1 MTTFT
6 VRPSNTDKDAFRIN
20 LNAVSMLSMK
30 LKSGDTCEIQGGSV
44 GPPGRKKLA
53 IAWEVSG
60 IKDYVVQTSRVLQE
74 CYGLKLGDKI
84 TITRTVARV
93 EDANV
98 VTFQPSGPSLQPDT
112 AKFFATYAK
121 HTIPGTYE
129 HLAMSQRIILKLG
142 IDSTEF
148 FVKDIGIGQD
158 MIARVTKDT
167 SFRISSPGDAEQ
179 PVGIDFRP
187 AQLGGLEQEVIK
199 LRQIVH
205 RLRRTTVKQSW
216 ATHRPVQ
223 GVLIYGAKG
232 TGKSAFI
239 QALAESGWPSVV
251 NWTSTTR
258 ISQTTEP
265 RLVTVDLRYVS
276 RDGREFSS
284 MNPCGLHDLF
294 QQIRGSPTL
303 VVAEILHPNDIHQS
317 LRAQGKFEAEIELP
331 IPSMQQRM
339 QILRAIR
346 ENEASPDDE
355 LLRMM
360 AEKTHGYVGADL
372 YALFRET
379 LEIAGDRAEK
389 EDEDASAARELR
401 EANLREKAE
410 VLKRTLEYVR
420 ETSNEPPEPEHSQSL
435 HVLPLDFEQA
445 LQEIRPSALQEIF
458 LETPNVRW
466 SDIGGQ
472 HAVKKQ
478 LQDAIER
485 PLKHAE
491 RMHKIGLLP
500 KKGVLLYGPPGCS
513 KTLLVRALATEA
525 GLNFLAVKGAEL
537 ISMYVGESERATREV
552 FRKARAASPSIIFFD
567 EIDAIASR
575 GKSGS
580 DLNVLTT
587 LLNEMDGFE
596 ELRNVLVVAATNKPQ
611 NIDPALM
618 RPGRFDN
625 VVYIGPPDLEA
636 RTEIFQKRFE
646 KFAYKPQTGVDED
659 ARNFASLTEGFSGAE
674 IVGICQTAGEL
685 AMDADRDSTIAEDIE
700 QAIKLTP
707 KSITSQMVFEFESW
721 NAARRR

>member
-1 MTTFT
+1 MATFT
-6 VRPSNTDKDAFRIN
+6 VRPSSTDKEAFRIN
-20 LNAVSMLSMK
+20 LNAVSMLSLK
-30 LKSGDTCEIQGGSV
+30 LKSGDTCEIHGGPVDPS
-44 GPPGRKKLA
+44 GRQKLA
-53 IAWEVSG
+53 VAWEVSG
-60 IKDYVVQTSRVLQE
+60 IKDYVVQTSKTLQE

-84 TITRTVARV
+84 TISRSVV
-93 EDANV
+93 QVQDADV
-98 VTFQPSGPSLQPDT
+98 ITLQPSEPALQPGDASFYAVF
-112 AKFFATYAK
+112 AKR
-121 HTIPGTYE
+121 TIPGVNEY
-129 HLAMSQRIILKLG
+129 LAISQLVTFKLG
-142 IDSTEF
+142 MENVEF
-148 FVKDIGIGQD
+148 RVRDIGIRNT
-158 MIARVTKDT
+158 MIARVTRET
-167 SFRISSPGDAEQ
+167 SFRVSSPEESEQ
-179 PVGIDFRP
+179 PITIDFRP
-187 AQLGGLEQEVIK
+187 ARLGGLEQEVVR
-199 LRQIVH
+199 LRKIVH
-205 RLRRTTVKQSW
+205 RLRRATVKQNW

-239 QALAESGWPSVV
+239 QALAESGWPSVIS
-251 NWTSTTR
+251 WTTGTK
-258 ISQTTEP
+258 ISPTTEP
-265 RLVTVDLRYVS
+265 RLITVDLRYVS
-276 RDGREFSS
+276 RDNRESGGIGH
-284 MNPCGLHDLF
+284 PGLHSLF
-294 QQIRGSPTL
+294 QEIRGTPTL
-303 VVAEILHPNDIHQS
+303 VVAEILHPNDVHQT

-331 IPSMQQRM
+331 IPSAAQRK
-339 QILRAIR
+339 QILIAIR
-346 ENEASPDDE
+346 GSEALPHNE
-355 LLRMM
+355 LLQTM

-379 LEIAGDRAEK
+379 LEISADRAE
-389 EDEDASAARELR
+389 
-401 EANLREKAE
+401 REKEGPFAVNKGDE
-410 VLKRTLEYVR
+410 ADQHEAINLVVATNDDGTKQANRPLR
-420 ETSNEPPEPEHSQSL
+420 
-435 HVLPLDFEQA
+435 VLPLDFEQA

-458 LETPNVRW
+458 LETPNVHW

-472 HAVKKQ
+472 YEIKRQ
-478 LQDAIER
+478 LQNAVER
-485 PLKHAE
+485 PLKFAE
-491 RMHKIGLLP
+491 RMQRIGLQP

-646 KFAYKPQTGVDED
+646 KFAYEHQAGIEED
-659 ARNFASLTEGFSGAE
+659 ARRFASLTEGFSGAE
-674 IVGICQTAGEL
+674 IVGICQTAGEFS
-685 AMDADRDSTIAEDIE
+685 MDAERDSTVPEDIE
-700 QAIKLTP
+700 KAIKVTP
-707 KSITSQMVFEFESW
+707 KSITSQMIFEFESW

>member
-6 VRPSNTDKDAFRIN
+6 VRPSNTDKEAFRIN
-20 LNAVSMLSMK
+20 LNAVSLFSMK
-30 LKSGDTCEIQGGSV
+30 LKSGDTCEIHGGSV
-44 GPPGRKKLA
+44 NPSDRRKLA
-53 IAWEVSG
+53 IAWEASG

-84 TITRTVARV
+84 TISRTVGRV
-93 EDANV
+93 QDADV
-98 VTFQPSGPSLQPDT
+98 VTFQPSGPGLQPEA
-112 AKFFATYAK
+112 AKFYAMYAK
-121 HTIPGTYE
+121 HTIPGIHE
-129 HLAMSQRIILKLG
+129 HLAISQRIVLKLG

-148 FVKDIGIGQD
+148 FVKDIGVEGD
-158 MIARVTKDT
+158 MIARITRES
-167 SFRISSPGDAEQ
+167 SFRISSPEDSEQ
-179 PVGIDFRP
+179 IINIDFRP
-187 AQLGGLEQEVIK
+187 ARLGGLEQEVIK
-199 LRQIVH
+199 LRKIVH
-205 RLRRTTVKQSW
+205 RLRRTTVRQSW

-251 NWTSTTR
+251 NWATSIK
-258 ISQTTEP
+258 ISPTTEP
-265 RLVTVDLRYVS
+265 RLIIVDLRYLS
-276 RDGREFSS
+276 RESRETSS
-284 MNPCGLHDLF
+284 MSPASLHDLF
-294 QQIRGSPTL
+294 KQIRGSPTL

-317 LRAQGKFEAEIELP
+317 LRAQGEFEAEIELP

-339 QILRAIR
+339 QILIAIR

-355 LLRMM
+355 LLQTM

-379 LEIAGDRAEK
+379 LEIAADRAENENEESSPGSK
-389 EDEDASAARELR
+389 GAYAYQS
-401 EANLREKAE
+401 EKAAP
-410 VLKRTLEYVR
+410 L
-420 ETSNEPPEPEHSQSL
+420 NENTDWLAGTNSAMKQESSL
-435 HVLPLDFEQA
+435 LRVSHHDFEQA

-458 LETPNVRW
+458 LETPTVRW

-472 HAVKKQ
+472 HEIKKQ
-478 LQDAIER
+478 LQNAIER
-485 PLKHAE
+485 PLKYAE
-491 RMHKIGLLP
+491 RMHRIGLLP

-636 RTEIFQKRFE
+636 RTEIFQNRFG
-646 KFAYKPQTGVDED
+646 KFAYEPQTGIEED
-659 ARNFASLTEGFSGAE
+659 AQHFASLTEGFSGAE
-674 IVGICQTAGEL
+674 IVGICQTAGEF
-685 AMDADRDSTIAEDIE
+685 AMDADRDSTLPEDIE
-700 QAIKLTP
+700 KAIKMTP

-721 NAARRR
+721 NSARRR

>member
-6 VRPSNTDKDAFRIN
+6 VRPANTDKDVFRIS
-20 LNAVSMLSMK
+20 LNVVSMLSLK
-30 LKSGDTCEIQGGSV
+30 LKSGDTCEIQGGLAEPS
-44 GPPGRKKLA
+44 GRKKLA
-53 IAWEVSG
+53 IAWEASG
-60 IKDYVVQTSRVLQE
+60 IKDYVVQTSKILQE

-84 TITRTVARV
+84 TISRSFAPV
-93 EDANV
+93 EDTSV
-98 VTFQPSGPSLQPDT
+98 VILQPSGASLPPEDAQFY
-112 AKFFATYAK
+112 AAYAK

-129 HLAMSQRIILKLG
+129 HLAISQRFVFKLG
-142 IDSTEF
+142 LDRVEF
-148 FVKDIGIGQD
+148 CVSYISCPHT
-158 MIARVTKDT
+158 MIARVTGNT
-167 SFRISSPGDAEQ
+167 GFRVSDPADLEQ
-179 PVGIDFRP
+179 VTNVDFRP
-187 AQLGGLEQEVIK
+187 TRLGGLEQEVIK
-199 LRQIVH
+199 LRKIVH
-205 RLRRTTVKQSW
+205 RLRRATVRQNW

-239 QALAESGWPSVV
+239 QALADSGWPSVIK
-251 NWTSTTR
+251 WTVGTR
-258 ISQTTEP
+258 ISPTTEP
-265 RLVTVDLRYVS
+265 RLITVDLRYES
-276 RDGREFSS
+276 RDSREAGGIG
-284 MNPCGLHDLF
+284 PARLHDLF
-294 QQIRGSPTL
+294 QQIGDSPTL
-303 VVAEILHPNDIHQS
+303 VVAEITHPNDVHQS

-331 IPSMQQRM
+331 IPSAQQRK
-339 QILRAIR
+339 QILYAMRG
-346 ENEASPDDE
+346 NEAAPPAE
-355 LLRMM
+355 ILQTM
-360 AEKTHGYVGADL
+360 AERTHGYVGADL

-379 LEIAGDRAEK
+379 LDIAADRAEK
-389 EDEDASAARELR
+389 ENEELPMGNKGDQGHLNDKAYIDEKIEYTASTDDSGMKQVKVQLDVNA
-401 EANLREKAE
+401 
-410 VLKRTLEYVR
+410 
-420 ETSNEPPEPEHSQSL
+420 
-435 HVLPLDFEQA
+435 LDFEQA

-472 HAVKKQ
+472 YEIKRQ
-478 LQDAIER
+478 LQNAIER
-485 PLKHAE
+485 PLKFAE
-491 RMHKIGLLP
+491 RMQKIGLQP

-646 KFAYKPQTGVDED
+646 KFAYQHQAGVEED
-659 ARNFASLTEGFSGAE
+659 ARRFASLTEGFSGAE
-674 IVGICQTAGEL
+674 IVGMCQTAGEFS
-685 AMDADRDSTIAEDIE
+685 MDTDRDYTVPEDIE
-700 QAIKLTP
+700 KAIQITP
-707 KSITSQMVFEFESW
+707 KSITSGMIFEFESW

>member
-6 VRPSNTDKDAFRIN
+6 VRPSNTDKEAFRIN

-30 LKSGDTCEIQGGSV
+30 LKSGDTCEIQGGFVDSS
-44 GPPGRKKLA
+44 GRKKLA
-53 IAWEVSG
+53 IAWEASG
-60 IKDYVVQTSRVLQE
+60 IKDYVVQTSKVLQE

-84 TITRTVARV
+84 TITRSAARV
-93 EDANV
+93 EDTDV
-98 VTFQPSGPSLQPDT
+98 VTFQPSGPGLQPE
-112 AKFFATYAK
+112 AANFYATYAK
-121 HTIPGTYE
+121 HTIPGMHE
-129 HLAMSQRIILKLG
+129 HLAISQRIVLKLG

-148 FVKDIGIGQD
+148 FVKDIGVGKD
-158 MIARVTKDT
+158 MIARVTKET
-167 SFRISSPGDAEQ
+167 SFRISSPEDSEQ
-179 PVGIDFRP
+179 TANIDFRP
-187 AQLGGLEQEVIK
+187 AQLGGLEQEVNK

-205 RLRRTTVKQSW
+205 RLRRTTVRQSW
-216 ATHRPVQ
+216 AAHRPVQ

-251 NWTSTTR
+251 NWTAGTK
-258 ISQTTEP
+258 ISLATEP
-265 RLVTVDLRYVS
+265 RLITVDLRYVS
-276 RDGREFSS
+276 RGGRESSS
-284 MNPCGLHDLF
+284 MSPSGLHDLF

-339 QILRAIR
+339 QILLAMR
-346 ENEASPDDE
+346 ENDALPDDE
-355 LLRMM
+355 LLQTM
-360 AEKTHGYVGADL
+360 ANKTHGYVGADL

-379 LEIAGDRAEK
+379 LENAADRAEK
-389 EDEDASAARELR
+389 EVEEAASARKSR
-401 EANLREKAE
+401 EANLKEKDG

-420 ETSNEPPEPEHSQSL
+420 AMSDEVTKPESSQGL
-435 HVLPLDFEQA
+435 RVLPLDFEQA

-472 HAVKKQ
+472 YEIKRQ
-478 LQDAIER
+478 LQNAIER
-485 PLKHAE
+485 PLKYAE

-500 KKGVLLYGPPGCS
+500 KKGVLLHGPPGCS

-646 KFAYKPQTGVDED
+646 RFAYEPRTGVEGD
-659 ARNFASLTEGFSGAE
+659 ARHFASLTEGFSGAE
-674 IVGICQTAGEL
+674 IVGICQTAGEF
-685 AMDADRDSTIAEDIE
+685 AMDAHRDSILPEDIE
-700 QAIKLTP
+700 KATKMTP